1 MTESMRRIK
10 RVSASILA
18 EKLHEANAPSSYTL
32 APLASTTPS
41 TTTPVPG
48 ASADASSTFAPT
60 ITHPYSAVQP
70 SDAQANGKRDIM
82 SLLVRARKAQVDR
95 DILAATAGEKGGPA
109 VNTKG
114 YTMSDSAMMDQVVRT
129 TFTPLRFKKI
139 CVKRPVYDAAYIP
152 GRGARN
158 DRQWVGLGTSIL
170 PSFLLSQPLPP
181 QTFPALF
188 CFYTSPH
195 CYPSEQS
202 PN

>member
-1 MTESMRRIK
+1 MRRIK

-18 EKLHEANAPSSYTL
+18 EKLHEANAPSSYTS

-41 TTTPVPG
+41 TTAPG
-48 ASADASSTFAPT
+48 ASADASSTLAPT
-60 ITHPYSAVQP
+60 TTHPYLAVQP

-114 YTMSDSAMMDQVVRT
+114 YTMSDSAMMDQVVRI
-129 TFTPLRFKKI
+129 TFTTPRFEFF
-139 CVKRPVYDAAYIP
+139 CLKRPVYDAAHIP

-158 DRQWVGLGTSIL
+158 DR
-170 PSFLLSQPLPP
+170 
-181 QTFPALF
+181 
-188 CFYTSPH
+188 
-195 CYPSEQS
+195 
-202 PN
+202 

>member
-18 EKLHEANAPSSYTL
+18 EKLHEANAPSSYTS
-32 APLASTTPS
+32 APLASTAAPDAS
-41 TTTPVPG
+41 TTFTP
-48 ASADASSTFAPT
+48 TT
-60 ITHPYSAVQP
+60 THPYLAVQP

-95 DILAATAGEKGGPA
+95 DILAATAGEKSGAA

-114 YTMSDSAMMDQVVRT
+114 YTMSDSAMMDQVVRI
-129 TFTPLRFKKI
+129 TFTTPRFEFF
-139 CVKRPVYDAAYIP
+139 CVNRPVYDAAHIP

-158 DRQWVGLGTSIL
+158 DRKWVGLGTFIL

-181 QTFPALF
+181 RTFLALP
-188 CFYTSPH
+188 PH
-195 CYPSEQS
+195 RYPSEQPPS
-202 PN
+202 